1 MVSAGPPYQ
10 VINLKCTDL
19 LCLACWCML
28 QVDSGTWSVPDLL
41 PGPSPGARAFHC
53 AVALGQRLLLF
64 GGHILTFDAE
74 HNRKRRTFFNDVWQ
88 LDTVRAKHCLTSQRW
103 PNDMLP
109 TRASQS
115 RMQQRH
121 DRY

>member
-1 MVSAGPPYQ
+1 MHKRHPFGGMPQDDAV
-10 VINLKCTDL
+10 
-19 LCLACWCML
+19 ACEVRQPAATSVENFCDVFCFVPDICCCVVA

-88 LDTVRAKHCLTSQRW
+88 LDTVRA
-103 PNDMLP
+103 
-109 TRASQS
+109 
-115 RMQQRH
+115 
-121 DRY
+121 